1 MRAALGR
8 HHRSMA
14 ALWNWSV
21 DARVLPMTL
30 RAALEEVLD
39 RPVIPLGTA
48 DPARLESDAV
58 ICDIWDTLGEFPM
71 VVECYGAPDDLDEV
85 AVVSAFA
92 RRIGARCLVPDDTLN
107 PGRHLLALPDGTLRP
122 THVDIADTEDGSAHS
137 NARPCT
143 VATQRCRES
152 KECRGSRW
160 QPDRVVA
167 VPDLTPA

>member
-1 MRAALGR
+1 
-8 HHRSMA
+8 MA

-21 DARVLPMTL
+21 DAHVAPTTL
-30 RAALEEVLD
+30 CAALEEVLAQ
-39 RPVIPLGTA
+39 PVIPLGAA
-48 DPARLESDAV
+48 DPALLAPGV
-58 ICDIWDTLGEFPM
+58 IMCDVWHTVGEFST

-85 AVVSAFA
+85 AVVSAVA

-122 THVDIADTEDGSAHS
+122 AHVDIADTEDGAAHS

-143 VATQRCRES
+143 VAAQRCRES
-152 KECRGSRW
+152 QECRGSRW

-167 VPDLTPA
+167 VSDHGVPA